1 MNARPVSVFLLAFT
15 LLTGCA
21 HGSCKTLGSLFGCE
35 CTSKREQPEFQ
46 DMSIEFP
53 TFDDALPLDTDLDGQ
68 TLQAI
73 RIAADNLLD
82 ADPKVQACED
92 KQSSYRYRAIR
103 KGEVIFVR
111 ITYKPENC
119 GQKVRTMDGGAT
131 YAVSADGKLLRRN
144 LDGLGDW

>member
-1 MNARPVSVFLLAFT
+1 MSVEL
-15 LLTGCA
+15 
-21 HGSCKTLGSLFGCE
+21 
-35 CTSKREQPEFQ
+35 
-46 DMSIEFP
+46 P
-53 TFDDALPLDTDLDGQ
+53 TFDDAAHLDTDLDGQ

-92 KQSSYRYRAIR
+92 KQSSYRYRAMR
-103 KGEVIFVR
+103 KGDVIFVR

-119 GQKVRTMDGGAT
+119 GHAVRVMDGGAT